1 MCIRKYCITLI
12 ILLFGVN
19 IAQSQEKRTE
29 IKVHFRVGDSILDSE
44 FAENRQYVN
53 RMISFLDSLQN
64 DTTVQIKSVTF
75 RGSASPEGSSALNKR
90 LASLRLASLEG
101 LVRSRIDLPDSI
113 VHYERDYI
121 AWESLVNMLDASDL
135 EHRQEAMRIIQ
146 ETPVWIVKN
155 GRVVDGRIKQL
166 MEVNYGR
173 TWHEMVHRFFPEM
186 RNACAMVITF
196 KQKAEKV
203 MPIVEL
209 PVVIPVE
216 VKDTFTIQVKEPIQS
231 ELVEKKSAFRI
242 AVRTNMLY
250 DILAIPNLGAEI
262 PLGDSWSIA
271 ANWMYAWWKNDD
283 KNWYHRV
290 YGGDLAFRYW
300 LGNREKKSIL
310 CGHHLGLYG
319 QMLSYDFCFDG
330 DKGELADRWSYA
342 TGIEYGY
349 SFPITKCLNIDFSIG
364 VGYLTGKYKTYIP
377 QDDCYVWQST
387 HNRHF
392 FGPTKVEASLV
403 WLLGRGHY
411 NKEKG
416 GVR

>member
-12 ILLFGVN
+12 LLLLGVGV
-19 IAQSQEKRTE
+19 AQSQERRTE
-29 IKVHFRVGDSILDSE
+29 IKVHFRVGDSILNSE
-44 FAENRQYVN
+44 FADNGQSIN
-53 RMISFLDSLQN
+53 RMISFLDSLRN

-101 LVRSRIDLPDSI
+101 LVRSRINLPDSI
-113 VHYERDYI
+113 VHYEQDYI
-121 AWESLVNMLDASDL
+121 AWESLVNMLNASDL
-135 EHRQEAMRIIQ
+135 KHRQEAMHIIQ
-146 ETPVWIVKN
+146 ETPIWIVKN
-155 GRVVDGRIKQL
+155 GRVMDGRVKQL

-173 TWHEMVHRFFPEM
+173 TWHEMVRRFFPEM
-186 RNACAMVITF
+186 RNACAMVVTF

-203 MPIVEL
+203 IPIVEL
-209 PVVIPVE
+209 PVIVPVE
-216 VKDTFTIQVKEPIQS
+216 VKDTVIIPVQEPIQS
-231 ELVEKKSAFRI
+231 EPEKKSEFRI
-242 AVRTNMLY
+242 AVKTNMLY

-271 ANWMYAWWKNDD
+271 GNWMYAWWKNDN

-290 YGGDLAFRYW
+290 YGGDLGLRYW
-300 LGNREKKSIL
+300 LGNRENKSAL
-310 CGHHLGLYG
+310 CGHHLGVYG

-392 FGPTKVEASLV
+392 FGPTKIEASLV
-403 WLLGRGHY
+403 WLLGRSHY

-416 GVR
+416 GGR

>member
-12 ILLFGVN
+12 LLLLGVGV
-19 IAQSQEKRTE
+19 AQSQERRTE
-29 IKVHFRVGDSILDSE
+29 IKVHFRVGDSILNSE
-44 FAENRQYVN
+44 FADNGQSIN
-53 RMISFLDSLQN
+53 RMISFLDSLRN

-113 VHYERDYI
+113 VHYEQDYI
-121 AWESLVNMLDASDL
+121 AWESLVNMLNASDL
-135 EHRQEAMRIIQ
+135 KHRQEAMHIIQ
-146 ETPVWIVKN
+146 ETPIWIVKN
-155 GRVVDGRIKQL
+155 GRVVDGRVKQL

-173 TWHEMVHRFFPEM
+173 TWHEMVRRFFPEM
-186 RNACAMVITF
+186 RNACAMVVTF

-203 MPIVEL
+203 IPIVEL
-209 PVVIPVE
+209 PVIVPVE
-216 VKDTFTIQVKEPIQS
+216 VKDTVIIPVQEPIQS
-231 ELVEKKSAFRI
+231 EPEKKSAFRI
-242 AVRTNMLY
+242 AVKTNMLY

-271 ANWMYAWWKNDD
+271 GNWMYAWWKNDN

-290 YGGDLAFRYW
+290 YGGDLGLRYW
-300 LGNREKKSIL
+300 LGNRENKSAL
-310 CGHHLGLYG
+310 CGHHLGVYG

-392 FGPTKVEASLV
+392 FGPTKIEASLV
-403 WLLGRGHY
+403 WLLGRSHY

-416 GVR
+416 GAR

>member
-12 ILLFGVN
+12 LLLLGVGV
-19 IAQSQEKRTE
+19 AQSQERRTE
-29 IKVHFRVGDSILDSE
+29 IKVHFRVGDSILNSE
-44 FAENRQYVN
+44 FADNGQSIN
-53 RMISFLDSLQN
+53 RMISFLDSLRN

-113 VHYERDYI
+113 VHYEQDYI
-121 AWESLVNMLDASDL
+121 AWESLVNMLNASDL
-135 EHRQEAMRIIQ
+135 KHRQEAMHIIQ
-146 ETPVWIVKN
+146 ETPIWIVKN
-155 GRVVDGRIKQL
+155 GRVVDGRVKQL

-173 TWHEMVHRFFPEM
+173 TWHEMVRRFFPEM
-186 RNACAMVITF
+186 RNACAMVVTF

-203 MPIVEL
+203 IPIVEL
-209 PVVIPVE
+209 PVIAPVE
-216 VKDTFTIQVKEPIQS
+216 VMDTVIIPVQEPIRS
-231 ELVEKKSAFRI
+231 ELEKKSAFRI
-242 AVRTNMLY
+242 AIRTNMLY

-271 ANWMYAWWKNDD
+271 GNWMYAWWKNDN
-283 KNWYHRV
+283 KNWYYRV
-290 YGGDLAFRYW
+290 YGGDLGLRYW
-300 LGNREKKSIL
+300 LGNRENKSAL
-310 CGHHLGLYG
+310 CGHHLGVYG

-392 FGPTKVEASLV
+392 FGPTKIEASLV
-403 WLLGRGHY
+403 WLLGRSHY

-416 GVR
+416 GGR

>member
-12 ILLFGVN
+12 LLLLGVGV
-19 IAQSQEKRTE
+19 AQSQERRTE
-29 IKVHFRVGDSILDSE
+29 IKVHFRVGDSILNSE
-44 FAENRQYVN
+44 FADNGQSIN
-53 RMISFLDSLQN
+53 RMISFLDSLRN

-113 VHYERDYI
+113 VHYEQDYI
-121 AWESLVNMLDASDL
+121 AWESLVNMLNASDL
-135 EHRQEAMRIIQ
+135 KHRQEAMHIIQ
-146 ETPVWIVKN
+146 ETPIWIVKN
-155 GRVVDGRIKQL
+155 GRVVDGRVKQL

-173 TWHEMVHRFFPEM
+173 TWHEMVRRFFPEM
-186 RNACAMVITF
+186 RNACAMVVTF

-203 MPIVEL
+203 IPIVEL
-209 PVVIPVE
+209 PVIVPVE
-216 VKDTFTIQVKEPIQS
+216 VKDTVIIPVQEPIQS
-231 ELVEKKSAFRI
+231 EPEKKSAFRI
-242 AVRTNMLY
+242 AVKTNMLY

-271 ANWMYAWWKNDD
+271 GNWMYAWWKNDN

-290 YGGDLAFRYW
+290 YGGDLGLRYW
-300 LGNREKKSIL
+300 LGNRENKSAL
-310 CGHHLGLYG
+310 CGHHLGVYG

-392 FGPTKVEASLV
+392 FGPTKIEASLV
-403 WLLGRGHY
+403 WLLGRSHY

-416 GVR
+416 GGR

>member
-12 ILLFGVN
+12 LLLLGVGV
-19 IAQSQEKRTE
+19 AQSQERRTE
-29 IKVHFRVGDSILDSE
+29 MKVHFRVGDSILNSE
-44 FAENRQYVN
+44 FADNGQSIN
-53 RMISFLDSLQN
+53 RMISFLDSLRN

-113 VHYERDYI
+113 VHYEQDYI
-121 AWESLVNMLDASDL
+121 AWESLVNMLNASDL
-135 EHRQEAMRIIQ
+135 KHRQEAMHIIQ
-146 ETPVWIVKN
+146 ETPIWIVKN
-155 GRVVDGRIKQL
+155 GRVVDGRVKLL

-173 TWHEMVHRFFPEM
+173 TWHEMVRRFFPEM
-186 RNACAMVITF
+186 RNACAMVVTF

-203 MPIVEL
+203 IPIVEL
-209 PVVIPVE
+209 PVIVPVE
-216 VKDTFTIQVKEPIQS
+216 VKDTVIIPVQEPIQS
-231 ELVEKKSAFRI
+231 EPEKKSAFRI
-242 AVRTNMLY
+242 AVKTNMLY

-271 ANWMYAWWKNDD
+271 GNWMYAWWKNDN

-290 YGGDLAFRYW
+290 YGGDLGLRYW
-300 LGNREKKSIL
+300 LGNRENKSAL
-310 CGHHLGLYG
+310 CGHHLGVYG

-392 FGPTKVEASLV
+392 FGPTKIEASLV
-403 WLLGRGHY
+403 WLLGHSHY

-416 GVR
+416 GGR